1 MEPVPG
7 VVWHEIETIKKRYYG
22 NSRVEPE
29 GSMETKPE
37 DVFLY
42 VYLCFFCWVGLLFWD
57 LAHSSGIH
65 ILEFLFGLADTKS
78 WNIYQLR
85 NWAKS
90 FERRAMLTEPPR
102 KTSEEPVL
110 RRSVGNT
117 LAITKHRHSC
127 NSQFKGFRWSSH
139 VFVWWHPR
147 WDVEWINHL
156 ADDDFDDWG
165 EAKLGSSK

>member
-1 MEPVPG
+1 MELVPG
-7 VVWHEIETIKKRYYG
+7 IVWHEVETIKKRYHG

-57 LAHSSGIH
+57 LAHSSGKH

-102 KTSEEPVL
+102 KTSEDPVL

-117 LAITKHRHSC
+117 LATTINFGIHVIH
-127 NSQFKGFRWSSH
+127 KGFIYGPILVLYISTYRWTSAT
-139 VFVWWHPR
+139 
-147 WDVEWINHL
+147 L
-156 ADDDFDDWG
+156 ACIV
-165 EAKLGSSK
+165 SV